1 MKRKKIEEFKK
12 DENKVFQGFTI
23 QSKEIIEPISYF
35 VEKNED
41 EKDKKLLPK
50 VKIEGEDTYPFE
62 EKNTRKRHRES
73 RGEHSEEDHLDK
85 NERKSK
91 SIHDED
97 DRELKKKKTNL
108 DILVQTM
115 KKNQEEREQN
125 KIRKRKELE
134 EELEKLK
141 ETEGRKEYWL
151 HPDIVVKI
159 INKDLYDGKF
169 FGEKARVLELVDHFI
184 AVVVTLDTNKK
195 IKFDQCHLETVL
207 PAKGSKILIVNGA
220 YRGQTGKL
228 IDVKIEQFKALV
240 AVDNKVL
247 EKEYEDVCKIY
258 DPPLFQVLNIKQ
270 APETKNLNGMYME
283 IN

>member
-1 MKRKKIEEFKK
+1 
-12 DENKVFQGFTI
+12 
-23 QSKEIIEPISYF
+23 
-35 VEKNED
+35 
-41 EKDKKLLPK
+41 
-50 VKIEGEDTYPFE
+50 
-62 EKNTRKRHRES
+62 
-73 RGEHSEEDHLDK
+73 
-85 NERKSK
+85 
-91 SIHDED
+91 
-97 DRELKKKKTNL
+97 LK
-108 DILVQTM
+108 
-115 KKNQEEREQN
+115 
-125 KIRKRKELE
+125 
-134 EELEKLK
+134 KLK